1 MGPDYYEIL
10 GVSREATTAEIK
22 KAFRAIARETH
33 PDANPGDPVGEQR
46 FRAAA
51 EAYEVL
57 SDPDRRRRYDHGD
70 PLDLSSL
77 FGPGGFD
84 DLLRSV
90 FGEGGLFGSRPGRR
104 QRGRDVLVRVEV
116 SLADAAFGTEVPV
129 TYASVTTCEICSGRG
144 AKDPGDLQTCPE
156 CGGSGSIQATRRSVF
171 GTMMTMAAC
180 PRCSGEGTVVTDPC
194 SNCGGSGAVRGEVSL
209 TVEIPAGI
217 ATGTRLRLS
226 GRGESA
232 GRLGGAGDL
241 FVEVY
246 VATDDVFRRD
256 GDDLV
261 VNVTIGIAAAAL
273 GSSIEVPLIDGSSV
287 AMEVPAG
294 TQPGAIFTNRGQGM
308 TRLGRRSRGDL
319 RIVVDV
325 EVPQSLTP
333 EQEELLASYAEIAG
347 EPTVHRSSAP

>member
-1 MGPDYYEIL
+1 MAADYYEIL

-33 PDANPGDPVGEQR
+33 PDANPGDPVGEQG

-90 FGEGGLFGSRPGRR
+90 FGDSGLFGSRPGRS

-116 SLADAAFGTEVPV
+116 ALADAAFGTEVPV
-129 TYASVTTCEICSGRG
+129 SYASVTTCEVCSGIG
-144 AKDPGDLQTCPE
+144 AEDLADLQTCPD

-171 GTMMTMAAC
+171 GTMMTMGAC
-180 PRCSGEGTVVTDPC
+180 PRCSGEGTVVIEPC
-194 SNCGGSGAVRGEVSL
+194 PNCGGSGAVKGEVSL

-246 VATDDVFRRD
+246 VGPDETFRRD

-261 VNVTIGIAAAAL
+261 VNLSIGIAAAAL
-273 GSSIEVPLIDGSSV
+273 GTSIEVPLIDGSSTS
-287 AMEVPAG
+287 MKVPGG
-294 TQPGAIFTNRGQGM
+294 TQPGTVFTNRGQGM

-319 RIVVDV
+319 LVVV
-325 EVPQSLTP
+325 NVVVPQTLTP
-333 EQEELLASYAEIAG
+333 EQEELLETYAEIAG
-347 EPTVHRSSAP
+347 EPTVHRTSAP